1 MWNIFPSPKEIGCIA
16 IFLFGV
22 GLVIGNLILAKFIR

>member
-16 IFLFGV
+16 VFLIGV
-22 GLVIGNLILAKFIR
+22 GLVIGIILAKFLR

>member
-16 IFLFGV
+16 VFLIGV
-22 GLVIGNLILAKFIR
+22 GLVIGVILAKFLR

>member
-16 IFLFGV
+16 IFLLGV
-22 GLVIGNLILAKFIR
+22 GLVIGIVLAKIIG

>member
-16 IFLFGV
+16 IFLLGV
-22 GLVIGNLILAKFIR
+22 GLVIGVILAKFLR

>member
-16 IFLFGV
+16 IFLIGV
-22 GLVIGNLILAKFIR
+22 GLVIGIILAKFLR

>member
-16 IFLFGV
+16 VFLIGV
-22 GLVIGNLILAKFIR
+22 GLVIGIILSKFVG